1 MTTTT
6 RRAISYTRYSSDRQ
20 TLSDSI
26 ARQQRAFDKWLLAHP
41 EFVQGDVTF
50 SDLAKSGFH
59 GQHIREGGSFAK
71 LLLAVKAGV
80 IRPNDVIVVEHMDRT
95 GRLPFLR
102 MMNEVIGPILD
113 AGVSIITMDDG
124 AEYTQSSLDGTQIF
138 VLVAK
143 IQAAHGYSKTLSSRV
158 KDSYAERRK
167 KAKEGGGVKR
177 MTPVW
182 LTTEGQVI
190 ERIAEHVRMAFELYV
205 SGVGKNTISNRL
217 RATGVP
223 ELATCS
229 GPTITGW
236 LSNRSVLGH
245 WQMWTYDGKTRKP
258 SGEEIQN
265 VYPPIIEPDLFYRAQ
280 LHAEKMKTVKPTKTA
295 KHLLVGLV
303 KCGHCGGNFVMA
315 NKDGKP
321 HNMRC
326 LTRQRFKDAGC
337 DNSKTVPKVVADY
350 VRTSTS
356 FPFVQEAF
364 QRQQLTTN
372 QKRILAIQSE
382 VTGITSKIA
391 DLASAIQTV
400 GAIPE
405 ILSQLKERQAER
417 DALNDELAVLERT
430 ESPVDFLGSY
440 QIEGDLLE
448 SDPVKLNALLR
459 GVGYAIVVKAD
470 GTLTVGCDVWR
481 LVEYDRM
488 QAAFIVEHDGVQ
500 AAVKQDDQMEN
511 IRKRVGWTEA
521 FSVSLRRRNET
532 EKK

>member
-1 MTTTT
+1 MTQHIQVLSLQTNTPDT
-6 RRAISYTRYSSDRQ
+6 HSLRAAHESILEFAKREMNRRTEQLISSMRRSLVALKDDSFKPLVTFVTAPELYWNIPWSSVKNVQELKQLEMFYRRTIQQHVRQIIRAFPVRHWGRLVILPGTNALLTPSKQNPRRYEALNYVVAGNNFGKRSFWGAPLISMWPKRNTALIDYKGLSAEQ
-20 TLSDSI
+20 AVEKDNELIIFDPETASPELFDGDPPLVFVYQLSETLS
-26 ARQQRAFDKWLLAHP
+26 
-41 EFVQGDVTF
+41 V
-50 SDLAKSGFH
+50 
-59 GQHIREGGSFAK
+59 
-71 LLLAVKAGV
+71 
-80 IRPNDVIVVEHMDRT
+80 
-95 GRLPFLR
+95 
-102 MMNEVIGPILD
+102 
-113 AGVSIITMDDG
+113 
-124 AEYTQSSLDGTQIF
+124 
-138 VLVAK
+138 
-143 IQAAHGYSKTLSSRV
+143 
-158 KDSYAERRK
+158 
-167 KAKEGGGVKR
+167 
-177 MTPVW
+177 
-182 LTTEGQVI
+182 
-190 ERIAEHVRMAFELYV
+190 
-205 SGVGKNTISNRL
+205 
-217 RATGVP
+217 
-223 ELATCS
+223 
-229 GPTITGW
+229 
-236 LSNRSVLGH
+236 
-245 WQMWTYDGKTRKP
+245 
-258 SGEEIQN
+258 N
-265 VYPPIIEPDLFYRAQ
+265 VYELSTSTAKHQRGCQLLPLFYRAQ